1 MPVYFDYTS
10 CEIMEDDDDSTTP
23 PQTYDHGAVVEA
35 FDNPWNNG
43 AFVDHAGS
51 VIFMASGLN
60 DGDAKDAADML
71 ISETGELD
79 RFWRVRLAMC
89 GDVDCDSM
97 ITGLDA
103 TKAFNAMFGGSVCS
117 QWAVDVDRDGIIT
130 GLDATLIFNAMFGG
144 GLNCYTGC

>member
-60 DGDAKDAADML
+60 DGDAKDAAKML

-89 GDVDCDSM
+89 GDANCNGVIDMVDA
-97 ITGLDA
+97 IAVRNHWGY
-103 TKAFNAMFGGSVCS
+103 GSP
-117 QWAVDVDRDGIIT
+117 
-130 GLDATLIFNAMFGG
+130 
-144 GLNCYTGC
+144 LNCCTDCNT